1 MSQRLGFYTAGRLI
15 VAAIASATILS
26 SVAMAEDA
34 TPAPADK
41 PAAKAAAPAPAA
53 AANNQAP
60 SPWIK
65 VCGTDPQ
72 TKKEGC
78 VVSQELR
85 AETGQPIA
93 TISIQ
98 NTPDPKKYGL
108 GLVVPL
114 GFVLPPGIVINVDG
128 DKKATAPFV
137 ICIPGGQK
145 QPPACVAQAVVAD
158 DLVSALRKGTKMSL
172 VVTSAQGKTIPID
185 VSLSGFAK
193 SFDGPGVDKAAAENV
208 REQLAKGLQ
217 ERAQEA
223 RQKLI
228 DQQQKELNT
237 PAN

>member
-1 MSQRLGFYTAGRLI
+1 MSQRLKFHKAGRLI
-15 VAAIASATILS
+15 GAAIASVVILS
-26 SVAMAEDA
+26 TAAMAEDK
-34 TPAPADK
+34 PAPAPTDK

-53 AANNQAP
+53 ASGQAP

-65 VCGTDPQ
+65 ICGTDPQ

-158 DLVSALRKGTKMSL
+158 DLVGALRKGSKLSL
-172 VVTSAQGKTIPID
+172 VVTTPQGKTIPID
-185 VSLSGFAK
+185 VSLAGFAK

-208 REQLAKGLQ
+208 RQQLAKGLQ
-217 ERAQEA
+217 ERAEEA

-228 DQQQKELNT
+228 DQQQKELGA

>member
-1 MSQRLGFYTAGRLI
+1 MSQRLGFHTAGRLI
-15 VAAIASATILS
+15 VAAIASATIFS

-53 AANNQAP
+53 AANSQAP

-158 DLVSALRKGTKMSL
+158 DLVAALRKGTKMSL

-185 VSLSGFAK
+185 VSLAGFAK

-208 REQLAKGLQ
+208 RQQLAKGLQ

-228 DQQQKELNT
+228 DQQQKELNA

>member
-1 MSQRLGFYTAGRLI
+1 MSQRSISYKAGRLM
-15 VAAIASATILS
+15 AAAFVTMAVFSTAAL
-26 SVAMAEDA
+26 AEDA
-34 TPAPADK
+34 APAPADK
-41 PAAKAAAPAPAA
+41 PAAKAAPAPAPNASA
-53 AANNQAP
+53 T
-60 SPWIK
+60 PWVKI
-65 VCGTDPQ
+65 CGTDPQ

-93 TISIQ
+93 TVSIQ

-114 GFVLPPGIVINVDG
+114 GFVLPPGVVLNIDNE
-128 DKKATAPFV
+128 KKATAPFV

-145 QPPACVAQAVVAD
+145 QQPACVAQAVVAD
-158 DLVSALRKGTKMSL
+158 DFVGALKKGNKLSL
-172 VVTSAQGKTIPID
+172 VLTTAQGKAIPID

-208 REQLAKGLQ
+208 RQQLAKGLQ

-228 DQQQKELNT
+228 DQQQKELKEN
-237 PAN
+237 PAAN